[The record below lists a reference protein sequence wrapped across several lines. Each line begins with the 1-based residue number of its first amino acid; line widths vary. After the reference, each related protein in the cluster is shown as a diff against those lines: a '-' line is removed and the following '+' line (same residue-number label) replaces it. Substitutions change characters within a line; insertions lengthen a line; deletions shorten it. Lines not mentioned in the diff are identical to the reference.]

1 MYVRREEP
9 MVQKSI
15 LESITI
21 DRNLSFR
28 DALAKL
34 HATGQQILLVLD
46 TDKRL
51 CGVVTDGDFRRFI
64 LKNQSL
70 DLSVAEIMNTE
81 FMSLPQ
87 KEIGKAQRIL
97 QGNPINH
104 LPILDY
110 HGRVVDLVS
119 SLDFVKGRPEYRTIP
134 VVIMAG
140 GKGSRLNPLTK
151 IIPKPLM
158 PVGDKTMIELIMDN
172 FSTNGLCEFYIVV
185 NYKKELIKS
194 YFIENK
200 LEYKVHFVEEKEYRG
215 TAGGLSLLESSIE
228 STFVVTNCDIIAKL
242 DYGKML
248 DWHFEHDA
256 ELTILGIRKRVDIPY
271 GVIGINH
278 EHYVTDI
285 DEKPYY
291 NFMIVSGIY
300 ILEPSVFELV
310 SRDESHDM
318 DKLIEDCLERGKKI
332 TCYPVEGGWF
342 DMGQFEEYKQLL
354 KHLGVLNV

>member
-1 MYVRREEP
+1 

-15 LESITI
+15 LESIII

-34 HATGQQILLVLD
+34 DATGQQILLVVD

-97 QGNPINH
+97 QGSPINH

-158 PVGDKTMIELIMDN
+158 PVGDKTMIELIIDN
-172 FSTNGLCEFYIVV
+172 FSTNGLSEFYIVV

-194 YFIENK
+194 YFVENK
-200 LEYKVHFVEEKEYRG
+200 LQHKVKFVEEEEYGG
-215 TAGGLSLLESSIE
+215 TAGGLSLLKGLIE

-242 DYGKML
+242 NYGNML
-248 DWHFEHDA
+248 DWHFEHGA

-271 GVIGINH
+271 GVIGIND
-278 EHYVTDI
+278 ESYVTSI

-291 NFMIVSGIY
+291 NFMIVSGVY
-300 ILEPSVFELV
+300 ILEPSLLEYIP
-310 SRDESHDM
+310 RNEPYDM
-318 DKLIEDCLERGKKI
+318 NKLIEDCLKSDKII
-332 TCYPVEGGWF
+332 TCYPMDGGWL
-342 DMGQFEEYKQLL
+342 DMGQFEEYRQLL
-354 KHLGVLNV
+354 KHFGMLNVGKLQ